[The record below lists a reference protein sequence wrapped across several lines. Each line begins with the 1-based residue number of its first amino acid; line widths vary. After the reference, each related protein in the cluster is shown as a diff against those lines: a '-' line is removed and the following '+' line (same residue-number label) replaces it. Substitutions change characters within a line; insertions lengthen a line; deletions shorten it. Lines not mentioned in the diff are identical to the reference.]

1 MTEKKQWF
9 CEICTRTFD
18 GDHAYAHVEI
28 FLNSINKR
36 DTGYIDQYYSDIAR
50 LGMCYNCLQEGLMIW
65 KLHKLQER
73 VLDLQSGKLINEI
86 TEKE

>member
-9 CEICTRTFD
+9 CEICTRSFD

-36 DTGYIDQYYSDIAR
+36 DTGYVDQHYSDIAR
-50 LGMCYNCLQEGLMIW
+50 LGMCYDCLIEGIGAW
-65 KLHKLQER
+65 KLP
-73 VLDLQSGKLINEI
+73 KLIQRINELRSGELI
-86 TEKE
+86 ANTEG

>member
-65 KLHKLQER
+65 KLHKLQEYA
-73 VLDLQSGKLINEI
+73 NERNENLRPI
-86 TEKE
+86 AAGYAA